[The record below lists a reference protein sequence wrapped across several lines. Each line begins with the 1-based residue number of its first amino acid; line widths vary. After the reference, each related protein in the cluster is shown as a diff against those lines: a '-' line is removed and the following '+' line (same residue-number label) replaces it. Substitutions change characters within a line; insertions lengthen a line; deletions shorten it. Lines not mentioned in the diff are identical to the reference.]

1 MCNIAILDNVLML
14 DKNLELSEKLKK
26 EHFNIVYIGSEL
38 NEILAIENQK
48 IDIFIIGNLGSKDYM
63 NMIYEYVSNQNLA
76 SKIIFILAKC
86 DINCVLSYINS
97 NVYAMLTYKEY
108 NDLEKI
114 IDAVK
119 IGSKYISSELHAP
132 IMQYF
137 IKKQYS
143 HSEILLSGHA
153 HEVLQYLSKGCQYAE
168 IAEKMGFSL
177 DSVRYYI
184 KEIYKTLGVNNKG
197 AAVGMF
203 LRKEIKINTILRDR
217 KKFIKPNSQHHFAEN
232 Y

>member
-1 MCNIAILDNVLML
+1 MILIKGFL
-14 DKNLELSEKLKK
+14 
-26 EHFNIVYIGSEL
+26 F
-38 NEILAIENQK
+38 
-48 IDIFIIGNLGSKDYM
+48 FINRHS
-63 NMIYEYVSNQNLA
+63 
-76 SKIIFILAKC
+76 F
-86 DINCVLSYINS
+86 
-97 NVYAMLTYKEY
+97 
-108 NDLEKI
+108 
-114 IDAVK
+114 
-119 IGSKYISSELHAP
+119 H
-132 IMQYF
+132 YF

-197 AAVGMF
+197 AAVGLF

-217 KKFIKPNSQHHFAEN
+217 KKFMKPNSQHHFTEN